1 MERRERRPEI
11 FFRFR
16 KKFLLRRFF
25 PLVKEKLVKILAPG
39 VGWNTWG
46 GGEREGKGNTLPFS
60 FFSLPREM
68 AAHNRRRKD
77 TSKHALGV
85 WEEFSFLNKGLKGS
99 IFGEEAIFLRRGL
112 GGRRAG
118 LLCCAGFFCPF
129 REWQSTHSEILL
141 KDPKNGDAFIPVR
154 IT

>member
-39 VGWNTWG
+39 VGW
-46 GGEREGKGNTLPFS
+46 K
-60 FFSLPREM
+60 EM